1 MKAPIL
7 SACLFLA
14 GCAYQPSM
22 PPPPITEGMD
32 TTTLTTYYGRPAR
45 INRAA
50 YGDQW
55 VFRQT
60 CIVGPI
66 LQGLPPS
73 PCSKTRLRNGTHQDN
88 QARVFHQRG

>member
-1 MKAPIL
+1 MRTAIAL
-7 SACLFLA
+7 TTALLA
-14 GCAYQPSM
+14 GCAIEPTR

-45 INRAA
+45 INRDST
-50 YGDQW
+50 GSEQW

-66 LQGLPPS
+66 F
-73 PCSKTRLRNGTHQDN
+73 QDN
-88 QARVFHQRG
+88 LYVYVESGHVTGWQQFGCMGR